1 MAWVSPTGYND
12 PDSKWGNETNAY
24 DDDLETFAYDFPNG
38 YYLELT
44 LGSAISCDKVRIYC
58 ERYTSGVAYDLDVDV
73 DVYYSGS
80 WHNIHSGTVTKNT
93 WVELSVGS
101 TQTVDKARIK
111 TNDISASRR
120 IREFDFN
127 EVSGGTTHY
136 GAATLSGVGA
146 LAAVAKAIL
155 AAAGTLSG
163 TGSLA
168 ASGSKVLAGAAAM
181 DGSGG
186 LSAVARKILSG
197 ISTFA
202 GAGSLIV
209 SGVSLLVG
217 KATLAGA
224 GLLAATGTVEGGI
237 KNGAA
242 TLSGVGSLAAAGR
255 LALVGSASLLGAG
268 ALASSACLSLA
279 AKALLSGA
287 GSLSAIGGLLGD
299 VFGSVILSGQG
310 SISVIA
316 ESWHILTS
324 QEYRDL
330 LEGQIEFQEI

>member
-73 DVYYSGS
+73 DVYHSGS

-136 GAATLSGVGA
+136 GAATLSGTGA
-146 LAAVAKAIL
+146 LAASAKLTLAAKATASGTGALSAAAGLVLTGTATLAGSGSL
-155 AAAGTLSG
+155 AAAGSRIIPGAATLAG

-168 ASGSKVLAGAAAM
+168 ALA
-181 DGSGG
+181 SIII
-186 LSAVARKILSG
+186 SASAILSG
-197 ISTFA
+197 IGSLAAAGTIEGAMKYGAATLSGSGVLAAAGVRILVGAATMA
-202 GAGSLIV
+202 GAGSLAAAAV
-209 SGVSLLVG
+209 KLLS
-217 KATLAGA
+217 A
-224 GLLAATGTVEGGI
+224 
-237 KNGAA
+237 AA
-242 TLSGVGSLAAAGR
+242 TLSGVGSL
-255 LALVGSASLLGAG
+255 SAIGSLLGE
-268 ALASSACLSLA
+268 
-279 AKALLSGA
+279 
-287 GSLSAIGGLLGD
+287 
-299 VFGSVILSGQG
+299 VFGVATLAGQG
-310 SISVIA
+310 SLSVIA

-324 QEYRDL
+324 EEYQDL

>member
-12 PDSKWGNETNAY
+12 PDSKWGNEANAY
-24 DDDLETFAYDFPNG
+24 DEDTDTFAYDFPNG

-44 LGSAISCDKVRIYC
+44 LESAISCDKVRIYC
-58 ERYTSGVAYDLDVDV
+58 ERYTSGVSYDLDVDV
-73 DVYYSGS
+73 DVYYSAA

-93 WVELSVGS
+93 WVELSIGS

-120 IREFDFN
+120 IKEFDFN

-136 GAATLSGVGA
+136 AAAALSGTGA
-146 LAAVAKAIL
+146 LAAL
-155 AAAGTLSG
+155 ARTTFAATVTLAG

-168 ASGSKVLAGAAAM
+168 AI
-181 DGSGG
+181 
-186 LSAVARKILSG
+186 ARKILSG
-197 ISTFA
+197 ISALA
-202 GAGSLIV
+202 GTGSFIV
-209 SGVSLLVG
+209 NGVATLAG

-224 GLLAATGTVEGGI
+224 GLLAAAGTIEAGI
-237 KNGAA
+237 KYGAA
-242 TLSGVGSLAAAGR
+242 TLAGIGALAVAGR
-255 LALVGSASLLGAG
+255 LTLVGIASVQGAG
-268 ALASSACLSLA
+268 ALAASAWLTLA
-279 AKALLSGA
+279 AKALFSGA

-299 VFGSVILSGQG
+299 VCGSAILAGQG
-310 SISVIA
+310 SMSVIA

-324 QEYRDL
+324 QEYQDL